1 VRVCRRRRS
10 NQCVINEV
18 SVMELIFPRGWS
30 WSMVRTISRRSSE
43 SFFWIV
49 CRFECNAIFALI
61 LTFATARDVQ
71 ELEIHDEKVLRHFVD
86 GHQCRRLPSIR
97 QVLSIR
103 HSFVGIVR
111 PQTTREQSVLLLLFM
126 QFSYKAGNLDMRNQ
140 QTSRQLL
147 VVFDFAKGTNYNQ

>member
-1 VRVCRRRRS
+1 
-10 NQCVINEV
+10 
-18 SVMELIFPRGWS
+18 MELIFPRGWS

-71 ELEIHDEKVLRHFVD
+71 ELEIHDEKALCRFVD
-86 GHQCRRLPSIR
+86 SHERRRLPSTR

-126 QFSYKAGNLDMRNQ
+126 QFSVEIAGNEMDEERRVLDILQNNAGFGGN
-140 QTSRQLL
+140 
-147 VVFDFAKGTNYNQ
+147 VG